1 VNFKLSRRWMIA
13 VGALLGVVILFYLH
27 SAGLIRPGLLPP
39 SASSGPDARLA
50 QVTAMTVPIEAQVV
64 GSIESRTPVEVSSNV
79 AARVRAVHVRAGQR
93 ITAGEILVE
102 MDPSNLDAGV
112 AQARGAVAAAQ
123 AEVAK
128 SAADWRR
135 FSALYSR
142 GSATAQE
149 RDAAEA
155 AYRSARAHARQA
167 EAAVAAGKSAL
178 AYATVRSPMDG
189 VVVDRMAEPGDMAMP
204 GKPLLRVYDTRAVRA
219 ALAVP
224 EELLKSIRPGSPVR
238 IEVNAVHRE
247 FAATITEII
256 PAADPATRSVTMRA
270 DLPAGAGLQPGMFV
284 RAAFAVGQETVL
296 TIPRGAV
303 QTVGQL
309 STVRVRT
316 QGSVEL
322 RQIALGREIDHR
334 VEVLAGLNG
343 GDLVL
348 LDAAPPA
355 NPAVN

>member
-1 VNFKLSRRWMIA
+1 MNFNLYRTWIIA
-13 VGALLGVVILFYLH
+13 GVALLAVVILFYLH
-27 SAGLIRPGLLPP
+27 SAGLIRPGLLPAP
-39 SASSGPDARLA
+39 ASSDPNARVA
-50 QVTAMTVPIEAQVV
+50 HVTATTIPMETQVV
-64 GSIESRTPVEVSSNV
+64 GSIESLVPVELSSNV
-79 AARVRAVHVRAGQR
+79 SARVRAVRVRAGQR
-93 ITAGEILVE
+93 ITLEEILIE
-102 MDPSNLDAGV
+102 MDPSDLNAGV
-112 AQARGAVAAAQ
+112 AQARAAVAGAQ
-123 AEVAK
+123 AELAR
-128 SAADWRR
+128 SEADWHRY
-135 FSALYSR
+135 SALYSR

-155 AYRSARAHARQA
+155 AYRSARAHAQQA

-178 AYATVRSPMDG
+178 AYATVRSPVDG

-219 ALAVP
+219 TFAVP

-238 IEVNAVHRE
+238 INVDAVHRE

-256 PAADPATRSVTMRA
+256 PAADPISRSVTMRA
-270 DLPAGAGLQPGMFV
+270 DLQPGMFV
-284 RAAFAVGQETVL
+284 RASLDVGRETVL

-309 STVRVRT
+309 NTVRVRT

-322 RQIALGREIDHR
+322 RQVALGREIDQR

-343 GDLVL
+343 GETVL
-348 LDAAPPA
+348 LEPSPKP
-355 NPAVN
+355 NPVVH